1 MDEIASTCWTVVK
14 GAAAGREEDREEFAR
29 HYVPVVRAYLG
40 ARWRDSPLRAEID
53 DATQE
58 VFLACFRDGG
68 ALERVDADRGGFR
81 AYFYG
86 VVRNVARRIETG
98 RVRRRAKET
107 SLAPEPDRIEAEQDG
122 LSTVFDRAWAR
133 SIVREAAELQERRAR
148 ARDERAQRRVELL
161 RLRFQEGLPIREIA
175 RAWDMDAEIL
185 HREYPRARA
194 EFAAAL
200 TEVVAFHH
208 PGPRGEIERECARLL
223 AALA

>member
-1 MDEIASTCWTVVK
+1 MDELGSTCWTVVK

-29 HYVPVVRAYLG
+29 RYVPVVRAYLG
-40 ARWRDSPLRAEID
+40 ARWRNSPLRSEID

-98 RVRRRAKET
+98 RVRRRAKEA
-107 SLAPEPDRIEAEQDG
+107 SLAPDPDHIEADQDG
-122 LSTVFDRAWAR
+122 LSTVFDRAWAK
-133 SIVREAAELQERRAR
+133 SIVREAAAIQQRRAEAQDEH
-148 ARDERAQRRVELL
+148 ARRRVELL
-161 RLRFQEGLPIREIA
+161 RLRFQEGMPIREIA
-175 RAWDMDAEIL
+175 RAWDMDPEVL
-185 HREYPRARA
+185 HREYPKARA

-200 TEVVAFHH
+200 TEAVAFHH
-208 PGPRGEIERECARLL
+208 PGPRREIERECARLL